1 MIQTTDTIDGS
12 GHPLAFKVRAGERA
26 ASVLAGA
33 PGHDVF
39 RVEARAMGA
48 HQKEALVTEGD
59 GGTTWRVASDE
70 GPYLHGTDLA
80 PFPLGFFNA
89 GLQAELLDR
98 LLARAAAHGVRLDAV
113 AIDLDNRYAF
123 EGSFHKGTGRGSA
136 QPPEAR
142 FTLRSGAGAER
153 VAQVVREAVSS
164 SPLLAALRTPLENTF
179 ALYVNG
185 KRREVVSAAP
195 STAPDARDPLKAHP
209 EPPRPL
215 AAGALADLIIKLPA
229 HGQAAAPGA
238 PMPAA
243 SRVEIGILGHGR
255 VVDPTLAEH
264 DTWLAR
270 PPGSRFRFRAAV
282 GEAAAGAAPSGLA
295 LAAAGIAFCYMT
307 QLVRYI
313 GYLKYRVRAIR
324 LVQLNPFG
332 LASNGAA
339 LTGEAGPVDT
349 HLFLHGDEPDDVM
362 QRLLAMGANTCY
374 LHASLGAALE
384 ASIHVTLNGA
394 AVPRGLL
401 SPG

>member
-1 MIQTTDTIDGS
+1 MIQTTDTLDGS
-12 GHPLAFKVRAGERA
+12 GYPLAFKVREGERIA
-26 ASVLAGA
+26 GVLAGT

-89 GLQAELLDR
+89 GLQAELLHR
-98 LLARAAAHGVRLDAV
+98 LLARGAAHGVRLDAA

-142 FTLRSGAGAER
+142 FTLRSGADAER
-153 VAQVVREAVSS
+153 VARVVREAVAS
-164 SPLLAALRTPLENTF
+164 SPLAAALRVPLRNTF

-195 STAPDARDPLKAHP
+195 STAPDAPDPLKTHR

-215 AAGALADLIIKLPA
+215 AAAHAPTDLITKLP
-229 HGQAAAPGA
+229 GSAAAAAGG
-238 PMPAA
+238 PMPAS

-255 VVDPTLAEH
+255 LVGPALAEH

-282 GEAAAGAAPSGLA
+282 GEAGVGKAPSGLA
-295 LAAAGIAFCYMT
+295 LAAAGIAFCYLT
-307 QLVRYI
+307 QLLRYI
-313 GYLKYRVRAIR
+313 GYLKYSVRAIR
-324 LVQLNPFG
+324 LVQLSPFA
-332 LASNGAA
+332 LAMNGASIA
-339 LTGEAGPVDT
+339 GEAGPVDT

-374 LHASLGAALE
+374 LHASLGAALQ
-384 ASIHVTLNGA
+384 ASVHVTLNGA